1 MNMIDKSQIE
11 NILRAN
17 GIAPSAKDEEIRSLL
32 LSAKWTENDV
42 DTALM
47 VLKENTA
54 TKATHIDTLHKVF
67 RSDQRLS
74 PEEITS
80 LLGIKTTLSDYD
92 LKSEDG
98 QSSNQKM
105 SVLIAVVL
113 SLLIAVTSVG
123 YVMYKEKAGFF
134 HPGFQTIND

>member
-1 MNMIDKSQIE
+1 MIDKNQIE

-47 VLKENTA
+47 VLKENTS
-54 TKATHIDTLHKVF
+54 TKVTHIDTLHKVF
-67 RSDQRLS
+67 HSDQRLS
-74 PEEITS
+74 PTEITD
-80 LLGIKTTLSDYD
+80 LLGIKTTLTDYD
-92 LKSEDG
+92 LKNEDN
-98 QSSNQKM
+98 QSGHQNIN
-105 SVLIAVVL
+105 VLIALIL
-113 SLLIAVTSVG
+113 SVLIAVTSVG

-134 HPGFQTIND
+134 HPGFKEINE

>member
-1 MNMIDKSQIE
+1 MIDKNQIE
-11 NILRAN
+11 SLLRAN

-47 VLKENTA
+47 VLKENTS

-67 RSDQRLS
+67 HSDQRLS
-74 PEEITS
+74 PTEITD
-80 LLGIKTTLSDYD
+80 LLGIKTTLTDYD
-92 LKSEDG
+92 LKGQEDQ
-98 QSSNQKM
+98 QSKHQTLNVM
-105 SVLIAVVL
+105 IAVVL

-134 HPGFQTIND
+134 HPGFSSIND

>member
-1 MNMIDKSQIE
+1 MIDKNQVE
-11 NILRAN
+11 NLLRAN

-47 VLKENTA
+47 VLKENTS
-54 TKATHIDTLHKVF
+54 TKVTHIDTLHKVF
-67 RSDQRLS
+67 HSDQRLS
-74 PEEITS
+74 PQEITD
-80 LLGIKTTLSDYD
+80 LLGIKTTLTDHD
-92 LKSEDG
+92 LKDEDVE
-98 QSSNQKM
+98 QSKHQTLNVM
-105 SVLIAVVL
+105 IAVVL

-134 HPGFQTIND
+134 HPGFSAIND

>member
-1 MNMIDKSQIE
+1 MIDKNQIE

-32 LSAKWTENDV
+32 LSAKWTKNDV

-54 TKATHIDTLHKVF
+54 TKMTHIDTLHKVF
-67 RSDQRLS
+67 HSDQRLS
-74 PEEITS
+74 PQEITD
-80 LLGIKTTLSDYD
+80 LLGIKTTLTD
-92 LKSEDG
+92 EDISTRPESQAG
-98 QSSNQKM
+98 HQTLN
-105 SVLIAVVL
+105 VVIAVII

-134 HPGFQTIND
+134 HPGFNALND